1 MARAETIIRHP
12 IEAVAH
18 ALHETPAWMGR
29 HWKPLTLAVAALGGA
44 GIAASQL
51 ARPYTPDTQVR
62 STVPVSDTFK
72 PPEPPVGTGG
82 GEPPP
87 KPPEISVVAKN
98 VVEQPVISPLE
109 QAMQAR
115 RIELSEPKDWEKYFT
130 PVSLEEASQLLNE
143 SQARGEFKFILPF
156 NPQTNDVVIENY
168 TYTNSAGMQFT
179 RLGVILPPGRTF
191 YSSDAGEV
199 LFGQSGDNKEGKFV
213 PMAYTTQISTPQMR
227 MSIRVPLDI
236 RPSSPFAEQKVTRSI
251 GVNLG
256 QDLFSSSA
264 STITGANNGKYN
276 ADITIALGEG
286 VEKLKA
292 MGGVLFFTGSREE
305 LDKVRFLGAD
315 MSNLLLKDGRIAFV
329 K

>member
-1 MARAETIIRHP
+1 MATVEHHP
-12 IEAVAH
+12 GLHIPKKIALAGATALTAVA
-18 ALHETPAWMGR
+18 GF
-29 HWKPLTLAVAALGGA
+29 LG
-44 GIAASQL
+44 
-51 ARPYTPDTQVR
+51 VR
-62 STVPVSDTFK
+62 AIS
-72 PPEPPVGTGG
+72 
-82 GEPPP
+82 EPPP
-87 KPPEISVVAKN
+87 QQLRSITSTSDQLPPQDIPIAISDPPKIIPQVPESQATAPELPKL
-98 VVEQPVISPLE
+98 SPLE
-109 QAMQAR
+109 QAIKAG
-115 RIELSEPKDWEKYFT
+115 RIELTAPNDWEKYFT
-130 PVSLEEASQLLNE
+130 PVTSEEASQLLNE
-143 SQARGEFKFILPF
+143 FRARGEFKFILPF
-156 NPQTNDVVIENY
+156 NPQANGVVIENY

-256 QDLFSSSA
+256 QDLFFSSA

-276 ADITIALGEG
+276 ADIIIALGEG

-315 MSNLLLKDGRIAFV
+315 MSNLLLKDRRIAFV